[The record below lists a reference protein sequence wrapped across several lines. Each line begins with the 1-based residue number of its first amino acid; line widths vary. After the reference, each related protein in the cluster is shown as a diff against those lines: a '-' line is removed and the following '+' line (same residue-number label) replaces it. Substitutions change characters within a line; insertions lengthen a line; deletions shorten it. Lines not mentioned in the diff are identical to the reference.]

1 MRSRVFT
8 KFVFI
13 YDLTG
18 KKMEHASYML
28 SARLCEGNAHVVTR
42 TVQAYQLNMY
52 MYHTFNLCACMNAC

>member
-1 MRSRVFT
+1 
-8 KFVFI
+8 
-13 YDLTG
+13 
-18 KKMEHASYML
+18 MEHASCML